1 MAVNLGHQLQT
12 NWNKLWNVPIIDDFL
27 TLCVV
32 LMMSVVVQG
41 VPSDT
46 QMVTDADAIVAIVMG
61 ETLDV
66 AVN

>member
-1 MAVNLGHQLQT
+1 M
-12 NWNKLWNVPIIDDFL
+12 PIIDDFL

-46 QMVTDADAIVAIVMG
+46 QMVTDAGAIVAIVMG